1 MSKLID
7 RFEDAISGVIH
18 GFDRIVFQGF
28 IRPIVFP
35 EGAMNFFD
43 SKGILYK
50 DAKPWMETQTE
61 RLVTRIDDMSIKA
74 TGLGII
80 PIKSLSTRKE
90 ALAHEQQEKL
100 GISNGLIGAWS
111 STESASSFKIIPAEG
126 RPKLRLVNT
135 KCKHLYLYLDD
146 PIYGFMNIRIQTW
159 FPYKIQIALNGR
171 EWLSRQLDKAGVNYE
186 RQKNK
191 FTHIDDYKKAQLFL
205 DRQVSIN
212 WVDMLNKFSALGF
225 PTMKTTLGSD
235 YSYTWSCWQSEW
247 ASDMIFNNA
256 TVMKDLM
263 TRSVLHTFMGGD
275 AGSLMR
281 FFGRPNNKNGEPHH
295 AFKGNIQSTVKEFNS
310 GFRVKHWIDHNSVK
324 LYNEANVVRVET
336 TINDPSQFK
345 VHRHKQNQNKDEPKS
360 LLPMRKGVADMTVR
374 AQVSQE
380 VNDRFSE
387 HLNEMDSDVPLKD
400 VVDPVMKSKTKND
413 RSVRGLDPFGKDRE
427 FLNAISNGKF
437 IVSGF
442 TNKDLRELLSSS
454 KQFKGKD
461 EKQISGFVTRVIRL
475 MRDHKLIRKYPK
487 QHKYQLSN
495 DGRKLALLINAAMSA
510 STQKL
515 SDIAA

>member
-1 MSKLID
+1 MFKLID
-7 RFEDAISGVIH
+7 RFEDAIDGVIH

-28 IRPIVFP
+28 LRPIVYS
-35 EGAMNFFD
+35 EGAMIFFD
-43 SKGILYK
+43 NKRILYK
-50 DAKPWMETQTE
+50 DAKTWMETQTKK
-61 RLVTRIDDMSIKA
+61 LVTRIEEMAVKA

-80 PIKSLSTRKE
+80 PIKSLTLRKE
-90 ALAHEQQEKL
+90 ALAHDQQEKL
-100 GISNGLIGAWS
+100 GIQNGLIGVWS

-126 RPKLRLVNT
+126 RPKLRCVNT
-135 KCKHLYLYLDD
+135 KCKHLYLYFDD
-146 PIYGFMNIRIQTW
+146 PTYGFMNIRIQTW

-171 EWLSRQLDKAGVNYE
+171 EWLARQLDKAGVKYE
-186 RQKNK
+186 CQRNK
-191 FTHIDDYKKAQLFL
+191 FTYIEDFKKAQRFL

-225 PTMKTTLGSD
+225 PTMKSTLGPD
-235 YSYTWSCWQSEW
+235 FSYTWSCWQSEW
-247 ASDMIFNNA
+247 ASDMIFNNS
-256 TVMKDLM
+256 TVMKDM
-263 TRSVLHTFMGGD
+263 MKRGVEHTFMGGD

-295 AFKGNIQSTVKEFNS
+295 AFKGNVQSTVKEFNS

-336 TINDPSQFK
+336 TINDPSKFK
-345 VHRHKQNQNKDEPKS
+345 VHRHKQNQNKEEPKS
-360 LLPMRKGVADMTVR
+360 RLPMRKGVADMSVR

-387 HLNEMDSDVPLKD
+387 HLHAMDSDVPLKD
-400 VVDPVMKSKTKND
+400 VLDPIVKSKTKND
-413 RSVRGLDPFGKDRE
+413 RSVRGLEPFGKDRGV
-427 FLNAISNGKF
+427 LNAISNGKF

-454 KQFKGKD
+454 NQFKGKD
-461 EKQISGFVTRVIRL
+461 GKQLSGFVTRMIRL
-475 MRDHKLIRKYPK
+475 MRDHSLIQKYPK
-487 QHKYQLSN
+487 QHRYQLNKS
-495 DGRKLALLINAAMSA
+495 GRQLALLINAALSA

-515 SDIAA
+515 SDIAS